1 MINSSSHDGYFV
13 RNVVLIIV
21 FLTLTPISLATSLF
35 ALISLTTSNTSNSK
49 LVSNQ
54 ISEVRNGARI
64 YAALP
69 NSLPSTS
76 SEIHAEDARTEI
88 IRQYLARY
96 NSPLLSH
103 AKKLVDTADFY
114 HIDFR
119 LTTAIAQQ
127 ESNLC
132 KIIPENSY
140 NCWGWG
146 ITSVSSLGFRSYDE
160 GIEVVTRGLKENYID
175 QGYITPDKIMTKY
188 TPSSP
193 GTWAM
198 GVNMFMADME

>member
-1 MINSSSHDGYFV
+1 MAFLRETGMINSSSQDGYFV
-13 RNVVLIIV
+13 RNMMLVVV

-35 ALISLTTSNTSNSK
+35 ALISLTTSNTSNPK
-49 LVSNQ
+49 LASNQ
-54 ISEVRNGARI
+54 TSEVRTGARI

-69 NSLPSTS
+69 NSLPSIS
-76 SEIHAEDARTEI
+76 SEIHSGDARVEI
-88 IRQYLARY
+88 IHQYLEKY
-96 NSPLLSH
+96 DSPLLSH

-119 LTTAIAQQ
+119 LITAIAQQ

-132 KIIPENSY
+132 KIIPPDSY

-146 ITSVSSLGFRSYDE
+146 ITSVSSLGFKSFDE

-175 QGYITPDKIMTKY
+175 QGYTTPDKIMT
-188 TPSSP
+188 
-193 GTWAM
+193 
-198 GVNMFMADME
+198 